1 MCWFC
6 ADTPISIQ
14 PQHGNMLVCEST
26 VAQEEQVSFLRKKKK
41 KTFSE
46 IYCTYLQ
53 LRPASTFTLLQQ
65 YFVHMTGP

>member
-41 KTFSE
+41 KPS
-46 IYCTYLQ
+46 
-53 LRPASTFTLLQQ
+53 LRFTARICSYALPPHLLCYNSTLFI
-65 YFVHMTGP
+65 